1 MNTSYYVH
9 YTVQYSFFPRLHLK
23 ELGFT
28 IVNDDLYTSDSA
40 ADCQEK
46 GEEEF
51 PCPSSEY
58 NVTRMARIA
67 ARLKEFTETGSL
79 SASKLPISSWLKPS
93 ASSERPMPRFEFCAN
108 CLDGGAISPEVSRPS
123 FIGLHSYRY
132 RLGERDLR
140 SEMPAW
146 ATRPEMLINR
156 TSAHPTS
163 TWQAET

>member
-1 MNTSYYVH
+1 ML
-9 YTVQYSFFPRLHLK
+9 YTVKYRYVFFPRLHLK

-28 IVNDDLYTSDSA
+28 IVNDDLYTSGSA
-40 ADCQEK
+40 AEGQEK

-79 SASKLPISSWLKPS
+79 SASKLPISSWLKAA
-93 ASSERPMPRFEFCAN
+93 ASSEGPMPRFEFCAN
-108 CLDGGAISPEVSRPS
+108 CLDGGNISQEVSRPS
-123 FIGLHSYRY
+123 FIALHSYRY

-146 ATRPEMLINR
+146 ATHPEVLIDRNP
-156 TSAHPTS
+156 AHP